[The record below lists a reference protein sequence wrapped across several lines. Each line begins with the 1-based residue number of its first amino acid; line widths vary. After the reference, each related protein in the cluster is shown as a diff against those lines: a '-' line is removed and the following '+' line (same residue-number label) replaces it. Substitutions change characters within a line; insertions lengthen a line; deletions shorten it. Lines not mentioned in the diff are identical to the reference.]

1 MANAPQLE
9 KTIKAALDAAADCT
23 SSETSAAYG
32 QLDALAE
39 SLEGQAREAM
49 QLQLD
54 MASLLSKLKQQLPL
68 TPADFKTLEL
78 LIVGEAESFLKYET
92 DLPHWKD
99 EVRRLMTEIG
109 SLSSSHWDVDGLL
122 HLRALCEELR
132 RVLPDLVYFLDS
144 RERVAKFRQA
154 TQGSLDAEGYRVLA
168 EIVAAKATSDKM

>member
-39 SLEGQAREAM
+39 TLEGQAREAM
-49 QLQLD
+49 QLHLD

-109 SLSSSHWDVDGLL
+109 SLSSGRRRPLASPRS
-122 HLRALCEELR
+122 LRELR

>member
-49 QLQLD
+49 QLHLD

-109 SLSSSHWDVDGLL
+109 SLSSGRRRPLASPRSLRGVEEGPARPRLL
-122 HLRALCEELR
+122 
-132 RVLPDLVYFLDS
+132 P
-144 RERVAKFRQA
+144 
-154 TQGSLDAEGYRVLA
+154 
-168 EIVAAKATSDKM
+168 